1 MDKKVIKLGL
11 FLMLVAALAALTL
24 ASINGITRPVIEAN
38 EREAMDRAMAQ
49 VFPDAD
55 RFEDVF
61 EDSRGTLPDEVTGL
75 SLAHAGGAPAGA
87 VYTVETNGYAG
98 TIRLMV
104 AFDIDRRV
112 ITGLRIL
119 AHNETPGLGAN
130 AKTEWFNNRY
140 LEKDATGDLLVVKTE
155 TSDPN
160 EVQAITAATI
170 TSKAV
175 TAGVNTARSHFQDQ
189 F

>member
-1 MDKKVIKLGL
+1 
-11 FLMLVAALAALTL
+11 MLVAALAALAL
-24 ASINGITRPVIEAN
+24 AAINGVTRPVIEAN
-38 EREAMDRAMAQ
+38 EREAMNRAMSQVYPEAQ
-49 VFPDAD
+49 S
-55 RFEDVF
+55 FEDVYA
-61 EDSRGTLPDEVTGL
+61 DHSAALPDGITGL
-75 SLAHAGGAPAGA
+75 SLAIAGSEPVGA
-87 VYTVETNGYAG
+87 VYTVETGGYAG
-98 TIRLMV
+98 TVRLMV

-140 LEKDATGDLLVVKTE
+140 LEKDATNDLVVVKTE
-155 TSDPN
+155 PSEPN
-160 EVQAITAATI
+160 EIQAITAATI

-175 TAGVNTARSHFQDQ
+175 TAGVNEARAHFQEE